1 MPDEIRV
8 HVVKMASSPN
18 LYMRY
23 VDPATGKQVARS
35 TGTSKKTEAAKVA
48 AVWEDELRSGRY
60 QKPAKMGWQE
70 FREFYTANKL
80 DGMRVAT
87 VTAYDSSMNVFE
99 RLVRPQKLADCTTA
113 RITAFATEL
122 RKGRSPATVKRHLG
136 HMRAVLRWA
145 HNQGML
151 PKLPRFEMP
160 KVPKGMKGR
169 PITLE
174 EFERMLMAIPKG
186 LDLRPTVGPQQD
198 HVGAWKFY
206 LRGLWASG
214 LRLDESLRLR
224 WDDAPGALVVDLTGR
239 RPMLRIPAEA
249 EKGNR
254 NRLLPITPEF
264 AALLESVPRG
274 QRRGRVFRPMKG
286 GLLTHRSHVG
296 RYISA
301 IGKAANVATGDGK
314 HATAHDLRRAFGFRW
329 SRKVMPTVLRELMR
343 HESIETTM
351 TFYVGLNAEATADVL
366 WQVAGESSGETAQ
379 NEAPQKAGE
388 NRRKSLQR

>member
-1 MPDEIRV
+1 MIDEIRV
-8 HVVKMASSPN
+8 HVVKMTSSPN
-18 LYMRY
+18 FYMRY

-35 TGTSKKTEAAKVA
+35 TGTNKKAEATKVA

-70 FREFYTANKL
+70 FREFHETNKL
-80 DGMRVAT
+80 DGMRAAT
-87 VTAYDSSMNVFE
+87 VVAYQSSLNVFE
-99 RLVRPQKLADCTTA
+99 RLTRPHRLADCTTA
-113 RITAFATEL
+113 KITAFATAL
-122 RKGRSPATVKRHLG
+122 RQGRSPATVKRHLG
-136 HMRAVLRWA
+136 HLRAVLRWA
-145 HNQGML
+145 HNQGLL
-151 PKLPRFEMP
+151 PKVPRFEIP

-186 LDLRPTVGPQQD
+186 LELRPVVGEQRD
-198 HVGAWKFY
+198 VAGSWEFY

-214 LRLDESLRLR
+214 LRLSESLHLR
-224 WDDAPGALVVDLTGR
+224 WDDAPGAVVVDLSGR

-264 AALLESVPRG
+264 ASLLASVPPSE
-274 QRRGRVFRPMKG
+274 RRGYVFAPR
-286 GLLTHRSHVG
+286 GLKSKLVNRCDVG
-296 RYISA
+296 RHLA
-301 IGKAANVATGDGK
+301 DIGRAANVVTKDGK
-314 HATAHDLRRAFGFRW
+314 FATAHDLRRAFGFRW

-351 TFYVGLNAEATADVL
+351 TFYVGQNAEATADAL
-366 WQVAGESSGETAQ
+366 WAAAGESSGESRD
-379 NEAPQKAGE
+379 NWEPQSATP
-388 NRRKSLQR
+388 NRRKSFA